1 MSTVLILG
9 GLGGDGARHL
19 ISYLTNSTTKDSKIQ
34 PKLIRVVDKYLVIP
48 QAEAFTC
55 YVDAET
61 RHALKQADR
70 VEYMQGNLLTSA
82 MRTRAMTLPEAHGG
96 PSKGFD
102 YVFDFTGEAD
112 FSLPGSVRH
121 SRPGNSEAVADRSL
135 PPPICE
141 LKPPSELGFSNRAQ
155 VQVERTLA
163 LALALGQSAVEHDV
177 GVYVRLLATQ
187 YKVVGDKKAK
197 VGEEGSIA
205 EPWGVR
211 AAWFHEAARGLAS
224 IKGLNLVLVRPA
236 LFYGSFTVTGLTP
249 RMLIGEVYRFL
260 GEKLEFLWKES
271 LPLNTIWIEDFC
283 SATIAIAAWA
293 LSQGSERS
301 LALAGEDLP
310 TTLTSDD
317 IIQTVQGAAKKGD
330 KVKAAVFTLAD
341 DGDTVQADIAKL
353 IGETIGVEA
362 GFHGSIISSFA
373 KLNMGDVLEDVN
385 EKHLEGWSELL
396 QASKPP
402 ISSTVPISPYV
413 PADLLE
419 PHPIHFSNTKLVKLI
434 GWTPTQKLDSVVL
447 RDTVQKF
454 LEEHNWPNAEPKSK
468 SKKK

>member
-34 PKLIRVVDKYLVIP
+34 AKLIRVVDKYLVIP

-61 RHALKQADR
+61 RQALKQADR

-112 FSLPGSVRH
+112 FSLPDS
-121 SRPGNSEAVADRSL
+121 
-135 PPPICE
+135 
-141 LKPPSELGFSNRAQ
+141 

-163 LALALGQSAVEHDV
+163 LALALGQSAVEHNV

-205 EPWGVR
+205 EPWGIR
-211 AAWFHEAARGLAS
+211 AAWFHEAARGLAL

-283 SATIAIAAWA
+283 SATVAIAAWA

-330 KVKAAVFTLAD
+330 KVTAAVFTLAD
-341 DGDTVQADIAKL
+341 DGDTVQANIAKL

-396 QASKPP
+396 QASNPP

-413 PADLLE
+413 PADLLQ
-419 PHPIHFSNTKLVKLI
+419 PHPIHFSNTKLIKLI

>member
-1 MSTVLILG
+1 MLTVLVLG

-19 ISYLTNSTTKDSKIQ
+19 ISYLTKTTTKDAKIQ
-34 PKLIRVVDKYLVIP
+34 AKLIRVVDKYLVIP

-55 YVDAET
+55 YIDAET
-61 RHALKQADR
+61 RQALKQVDR

-82 MRTRAMTLPEAHGG
+82 MTLPEVYGRI
-96 PSKGFD
+96 SKGFD
-102 YVFDFTGEAD
+102 YVFDFTGEGD
-112 FSLPGSVRH
+112 FSLPDS
-121 SRPGNSEAVADRSL
+121 
-135 PPPICE
+135 
-141 LKPPSELGFSNRAQ
+141 

-163 LALALGQSAVEHDV
+163 LALALGQSAVDHNI

-197 VGEEGSIA
+197 VGEEGSVA

-211 AAWFHEAARGLAS
+211 AAWFHEAARGMAL

-236 LFYGSFTVTGLTP
+236 LFYGPFTLTGLTP

-271 LPLNTIWIEDFC
+271 LPLNTISIDDFC
-283 SATIAIAAWA
+283 SATVAIAAWA
-293 LSQGSERS
+293 LSQGSEQA

-310 TTLTSDD
+310 TTLKSDD
-317 IIQTVQGAAKKGD
+317 IIQNVQGAARKGD
-330 KVKAAVFTLAD
+330 KVKAAVFTLVD
-341 DGDTVQADIAKL
+341 DGNTVQADIAKV

-385 EKHLEGWSELL
+385 EKHLEGWGELL

-419 PHPIHFSNTKLVKLI
+419 PHPINFSNAKLVKLI
-434 GWTPTQKLDSVVL
+434 GWKPTQKLDSVVL
-447 RDTVQKF
+447 RDTVKKF
-454 LEEHNWPNAEPKSK
+454 LDEQNWPNAEPKSK
-468 SKKK
+468 SRT

>member
-34 PKLIRVVDKYLVIP
+34 AKLIRVVDKYLVIP

-61 RHALKQADR
+61 RQALKQADR
-70 VEYMQGNLLTSA
+70 VEYMQGNLLTS
-82 MRTRAMTLPEAHGG
+82 AMTLPEAHGG

-112 FSLPGSVRH
+112 FSLPDS
-121 SRPGNSEAVADRSL
+121 
-135 PPPICE
+135 
-141 LKPPSELGFSNRAQ
+141 

-163 LALALGQSAVEHDV
+163 LALALGQSAVEHNV

-205 EPWGVR
+205 EPWGIR
-211 AAWFHEAARGLAS
+211 AAWFHEAARGLAL
-224 IKGLNLVLVRPA
+224 IKSLNLVLVRPA

-283 SATIAIAAWA
+283 SATVAIAAWA

-330 KVKAAVFTLAD
+330 KVTAAVFTLAD
-341 DGDTVQADIAKL
+341 DGDTVQANIAKL

-385 EKHLEGWSELL
+385 EKRNSYCFIGLSESQHLEGWSELL
-396 QASKPP
+396 QASNPP

-413 PADLLE
+413 PADLLQ
-419 PHPIHFSNTKLVKLI
+419 PHPIHFSNTKLIKLI